1 MSDEQRPADLDSGD
15 RPACEAPDTTSASGA
30 PKADA
35 DKPRRSLKRRVFR
48 KLLFLLYLLILL
60 EIGSRAYWA
69 IKRDI
74 SFFAGQAGWY
84 HTFYPELRDSG
95 VREADLRPGD
105 GHFDVL
111 LLGGSAIDRFGHFH
125 TDKIR
130 RELGQLTGQPVRVW
144 NLGRPAAS
152 TRDSLFKY
160 DKMVSDKHFDL
171 VVVYHGINEIRMNSC
186 PPEMFRDD
194 YTHSGWYAKLEAMES
209 KKAWLPY
216 FTLPYTVQYTW
227 INIGQSDDVGAY
239 LPRRQPTEQWQAYGS
254 DVKTVKPFHD
264 NLAELI
270 RLTGERNQPLVLAT
284 FAWYVPEDYTLEA
297 FRERKLDYAPDPA
310 DDPSATELWGTVPN
324 VKKGLAEHNRV
335 IRELAEDRPGHV
347 VFADASDRIPDEGA
361 HFYDVC
367 HLSEAGMDA
376 LLEAIVQ
383 ALAGQQD
390 AWRKGKQ

>member
-1 MSDEQRPADLDSGD
+1 MLHGPHLVG
-15 RPACEAPDTTSASGA
+15 G
-30 PKADA
+30 
-35 DKPRRSLKRRVFR
+35 F
-48 KLLFLLYLLILL
+48 
-60 EIGSRAYWA
+60 
-69 IKRDI
+69 
-74 SFFAGQAGWY
+74 SFFAGLAGWY

-95 VREADLRPGD
+95 VRDADLTPDD

-111 LLGGSAIDRFGHFH
+111 LLGGSAIDRFGHSR
-125 TDKIR
+125 TDAIGEK
-130 RELGQLTGQPVRVW
+130 LGQLTGQPVRVW

-160 DKMVSDKHFDL
+160 DKMVPDKHFDL

-186 PPEMFRDD
+186 PPEMFRED

-216 FTLPYTVQYTW
+216 FTLPYTLQYTW
-227 INIGQSDDVGAY
+227 INIGQSDDVRAY

-264 NLAELI
+264 NLAELV
-270 RLTGERNQPLVLAT
+270 RLTGERGQPLVLAT
-284 FAWYVPEDYTLEA
+284 FAWYVPENYTLEA
-297 FRERKLDYAPDPA
+297 FKDRSLDYAPDPN

-347 VFADASDRIPDEGA
+347 IFAEASEQIADEGKY
-361 HFYDVC
+361 FYDVC

-376 LLEAIVQ
+376 LLEVIVQ
-383 ALAGQQD
+383 ALASQKD
-390 AWRKGKQ
+390 AWQRP